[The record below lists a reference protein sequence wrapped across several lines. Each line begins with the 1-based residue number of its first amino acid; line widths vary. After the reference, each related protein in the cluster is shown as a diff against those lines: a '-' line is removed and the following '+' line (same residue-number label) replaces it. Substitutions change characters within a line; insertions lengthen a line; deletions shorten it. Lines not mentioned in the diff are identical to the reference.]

1 MSYNYIK
8 FYIIIFINE
17 IISST
22 IILPFSYKNKKENY
36 YNSNSKTSYFES
48 KMDNTIYTSMKV
60 YNQNIDFHLSMERF
74 PIYISDKI
82 YKQFND
88 KNIDNKKDT
97 LTLYSLSQIGINRAA
112 LIKKNFFVKS
122 NLTSENKIEEINLF
136 RARKFMNISEDQKN
150 RMNYASEDAEIGF
163 NIVRGSQYEYVEER
177 ENDIDTEALMEEFER
192 EKKIQKAYEEYYNTS
207 DKNEDKKDI
216 NMSSYNPMHEYEFN
230 NQENENGEKTKRAYS
245 DEEIKEIYNIYNTE
259 NENEMHKKNK
269 TNKNN
274 NRDINKSKEDEEEKN
289 IRFVGNGLFKEESA
303 NFISQL
309 KKKDKIN
316 SYAFTIKYNLDKEE
330 NGEII
335 IGDLPHEYAPQI
347 YSSENY
353 FFDSVSITKE
363 PPFNWH
369 FKYKKLLYEK
379 DEIDS
384 KNIVKFS
391 IDFGF
396 LKGNYKLQ
404 NHLEQNFFNVNKCYK
419 DKTKNNYDIY
429 YCKEEALKNFK
440 PIIFELE
447 SKYCPTSMNA
457 KFEFNY
463 QDLFIKEE
471 NNDIYFF
478 QIIFPSS
485 GKTSNWVFGKPL
497 FKKYQMVFDQDRKT
511 YGFYIN
517 INNKR
522 NDTLNTSLKIS
533 WTLVVILIII
543 LLIVTY
549 IVFKLISKLPRRLKA
564 NELEDSFTYDSATSK
579 YNKIKDK
586 NLGNISELDGKNKLY
601 ENL

>member
-207 DKNEDKKDI
+207 DKIEDKKDI

-447 SKYCPTSMNA
+447 SKYCPTNMNA

-522 NDTLNTSLKIS
+522 NDTLKTSLKIS

>member
-447 SKYCPTSMNA
+447 SKYCPTNMNA

-522 NDTLNTSLKIS
+522 NDTLKTSLKIS